1 MLEFLKKNILIII
14 LSSITLFIGFLTF
27 LTFIDRS
34 FLELNQNNLQY
45 LLVLNIF
52 LLILLFGFIFIEI
65 KKSIRNDI
73 DTDGLT
79 SNKKYIT
86 YFSLFTLIPSILIS
100 IFSLFLF
107 SFALEK
113 YFDKKVSTVVNN
125 SYELA
130 KSYVLEVRNKI
141 ESDIILI
148 AFDLN
153 KSGKFLND
161 KEKDYLRFLKTQ
173 RLIRDV
179 DEIHIIDENKELLF
193 TSLDD
198 KNIYI
203 PPLDEALNLVL
214 DDDRPLKI
222 INAPKNMSAAIM
234 RLQSFDN
241 RFLYVV
247 KFLDKDISKYLTE
260 SQEAINFYYTVEEKS
275 TGIKV
280 SFVMIYIVIVTL
292 LLFLSI
298 TIAIRFSSRFFR
310 SINNLILASTA
321 IGEGDLNTKVPE
333 LKTDKDLEILNKN
346 FNSMIS
352 RLKNQQEKLIINE
365 RHEAWG
371 SLARKLAH
379 EIKNPLTPLQ
389 LTIDRIKNKYTNQL
403 ASNDQVNFKENLKI
417 INNQIKQIESLVNEF
432 SDFARMPKPVF
443 KDNNLI
449 KIINESINLSSEF
462 DKSIQ
467 INFKKDQK
475 NVFFDCDKEQL
486 SRVFF
491 NLIKNSIESIKQK
504 IEKQGDFTKKISIE
518 ILSNNDHIKVILE
531 DNGIGFD
538 QIKNDIKSI
547 INPYFTTKK
556 NGTGLGLSIVNK
568 IINDHNGEL
577 FFFPITNGAKV
588 EIIFKLDGHRNFNS
602 RR

>member
-1 MLEFLKKNILIII
+1 MLEFLKKNIFIII

-34 FLELNQNNLQY
+34 FIELNQTNLQY
-45 LLVLNIF
+45 LLILNIF
-52 LLILLFGFIFIEI
+52 LLFSLFVFIFIEI
-65 KKSIRNDI
+65 KRSIKIDI
-73 DTDGLT
+73 DKDGLT
-79 SNKKYIT
+79 ANKKYIT

-130 KSYVLEVRNKI
+130 KSYVEEVRNKI
-141 ESDIILI
+141 QADIVLI
-148 AFDLN
+148 AFDTN
-153 KSGKFLND
+153 KSSNFLNNN
-161 KEKDYLRFLKTQ
+161 ENAYLRFLNTQ

-179 DEIHIIDENKELLF
+179 DEVHIIDENKKLLF
-193 TSLDD
+193 SSLDNKD
-198 KNIYI
+198 KYI
-203 PPLDEALNLVL
+203 PPLDKALKLVL

-222 INAPKNMSAAIM
+222 INAPENMSAAIM
-234 RLQSFDN
+234 RLQSYEN

-275 TGIKV
+275 TGIKI
-280 SFVMIYIVIVTL
+280 SFAIIYIIIVTL

-321 IGEGDLNTKVPE
+321 IGEGNLDTKVPE
-333 LKTDKDLEILNKN
+333 IKTDKDLEILNKN

-352 RLKNQQEKLIINE
+352 RLKSQQEKLIITE

-379 EIKNPLTPLQ
+379 EIKNPLTPIL
-389 LTIDRIKNKYTNQL
+389 LTIDRIKNKF
-403 ASNDQVNFKENLKI
+403 SNDLAENDQKDFKNNLKI
-417 INNQIKQIESLVNEF
+417 IDNQIKQIEKLVNEF
-432 SDFARMPKPVF
+432 SDFARMPKPVM
-443 KDNNLI
+443 KKNNLVVLL
-449 KIINESINLSSEF
+449 NDNINLLKEL
-462 DKSIQ
+462 DQSIQ
-467 INFKKDQK
+467 IRFDK
-475 NVFFDCDKEQL
+475 NNELIELNSDPEQL

-491 NLIKNSIESIKQK
+491 NLIKNSIESIHQK
-504 IEKQGDFTKKISIE
+504 VEKGGDFNKKISIE
-518 ILSNNDHIKVILE
+518 LNDFDDHISLIIN
-531 DNGIGFD
+531 DNGIGFGVL
-538 QIKNDIKSI
+538 KNNLKDIL
-547 INPYFTTKK
+547 NPYFTTKK

-568 IINDHNGEL
+568 IINDHNGNIK
-577 FFFPITNGAKV
+577 FINIDDGAKI
-588 EIIFKLDGHRNFNS
+588 EIIFSK
-602 RR
+602 